1 MGKHKGVIN
10 GALDIILGTIKL
22 FSSLLTG
29 DWTGVWD
36 AIKQILSG
44 AWEFIWNFIQI
55 WGVGKV
61 LGIIGKIGS
70 KMKGLFGEAW
80 DGVKKVFSDMFEGI
94 FKSSGDTLTVI
105 KEVFEK

>member
-1 MGKHKGVIN
+1 MERKRGSDCPSCKNAFDLIKGIIEFVMPVVLFIIEDVWGNIKGVIN

-55 WGVGKV
+55 WGVGRYLASLAK
-61 LGIIGKIGS
+61 
-70 KMKGLFGEAW
+70 
-80 DGVKKVFSDMFEGI
+80 
-94 FKSSGDTLTVI
+94 
-105 KEVFEK
+105 